1 VPINGHSI
9 INSDQILDMKEVPR
23 TLIVVGGGVIG
34 VEYACMFAVL
44 GVRIVLVE
52 RRPRLLEFAD
62 AEIVE
67 ALSYHLREKRVTLRL
82 NEEVAGVEESN
93 GGVVANL
100 KSNKRISGDVLL
112 YAVGRQG
119 TSTDSTWRLPG
130 CRRTIAGRVK
140 VDENFAPVCP
150 TSSRSAT

>member
-1 VPINGHSI
+1 DIPH
-9 INSDQILDMKEVPR
+9 
-23 TLIVVGGGVIG
+23 TLIVVGGGVVG

-44 GVRIVLVE
+44 GVRVVLVE

-82 NEEVAGVEESN
+82 NEEVASVEESPG

-100 KSNKRISGDVLL
+100 KSNKRISGDTLL

-119 TSTDSTWRLPG
+119 NVDSLNLAA
-130 CRRTIAGRVK
+130 AGLT
-140 VDENFAPVCP
+140 A
-150 TSSRSAT
+150 